1 MAGKWQFDGSVTF
14 DSGEVTIVPFDGA
27 VALYSRGVVAA
38 TPFNGAGPSDR
49 TGGVVAAVSFDG
61 AVAFD
66 SGEGCVLRG
75 TWDNCFYPL
84 S

>member
-27 VALYSRGVVAA
+27 VALYGRGVVAA

-49 TGGVVAAVSFDG
+49 TGGVVGPFHSMAQWHLTAGKNVS
-61 AVAFD
+61 
-66 SGEGCVLRG
+66 
-75 TWDNCFYPL
+75 
-84 S
+84 